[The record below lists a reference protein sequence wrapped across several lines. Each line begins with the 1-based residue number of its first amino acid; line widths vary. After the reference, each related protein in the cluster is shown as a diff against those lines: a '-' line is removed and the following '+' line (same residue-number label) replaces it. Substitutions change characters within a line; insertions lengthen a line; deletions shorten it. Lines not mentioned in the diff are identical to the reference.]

1 LKRKISFFK
10 NDGNAWS
17 KYQNWKK
24 HETQILINQML
35 KDEIKKKNQ
44 SQTKGFKRKK
54 KEIKE

>member
-54 KEIKE
+54 KGN